1 MFSSN
6 ITRLRRTASLLVL
19 LALAA
24 CGGDGGGGGGEPDG
38 RRETG
43 VGALSARPGM
53 TRTEYLAL
61 PDSARLGEDEDSGA
75 FTTDRGVGVE
85 VDVFVSGQEGKQVP
99 LAYSLHDARNDV
111 HFISQTVPLTPD
123 APQWRR
129 RGYVWL
135 PVPSPGTYYVRVV
148 LADSTGRS
156 TTGPRTETFTI
167 Q

>member
-1 MFSSN
+1 MNS
-6 ITRLRRTASLLVL
+6 IILLRRPVAFLLAL

-24 CGGDGGGGGGEPDG
+24 CGGDGAGGAPGG
-38 RRETG
+38 RQTG

-61 PDSARLGEDEDSGA
+61 PDSARLGEDEASGVYP
-75 FTTDRGVGVE
+75 TDRGVGVE
-85 VDVFVSGQEGKQVP
+85 VDVFVSGQQGKQVP

-123 APQWRR
+123 APQWHR

-156 TTGPRTETFTI
+156 TTGPRTQDFTI